1 MPSFI
6 YNVTTPAGY
15 LPFNVNALQ
24 TVTFS
29 VIQPVE
35 GTSYFTLET
44 KANVNGGYDQNSQKS
59 TSASFAYNP
68 SNITNIV
75 YDNYKMSAVVRKG
88 VYELYY
94 TPSVFIS
101 GSELIVRGVVDGFTT
116 FPTPPPPGT
125 IEVWGTAGFDVWG
138 VTSTTDWG

>member
-1 MPSFI
+1 MPSLI
-6 YNVTTPAGY
+6 YDVTTPAGY
-15 LPFNVNALQ
+15 LPFDVNAAQ

-29 VIQPVE
+29 IVQPVE

-44 KANVNGGYDQNSQKS
+44 KANVDGGYDPSSQKS

-68 SNITNIV
+68 SEITNIV

-94 TPSVFIS
+94 TPAVPIT
-101 GSELIVRGVVDGFTT
+101 GSQLIVRGVVGGFRT
-116 FPTPPPPGT
+116 FPTPPPPT
-125 IEVWGTAGFDVWG
+125 AEVWGTAGTDVWG
-138 VTSTTDWG
+138 TTSTTVWGT

>member
-1 MPSFI
+1 MPSLI
-6 YNVTTPAGY
+6 YDVTTPAGY

-44 KANVNGGYDQNSQKS
+44 KANVDGGYGPSSQKS
-59 TSASFAYNP
+59 TSASFTYNP
-68 SNITNIV
+68 SEITNIV

-88 VYELYY
+88 IYELYY
-94 TPSVFIS
+94 TPAVPIT
-101 GSELIVRGVVDGFTT
+101 GSELIVRGVVGGFTT
-116 FPTPPPPGT
+116 FPTPGAT
-125 IEVWGTAGFDVWG
+125 EVWGTTGNDVWG
-138 VTSTTDWG
+138 LTSTTVWGT

>member
-1 MPSFI
+1 MSSLI
-6 YNVTTPAGY
+6 YDVTTPAGY

-24 TVTFS
+24 VVTFS
-29 VIQPVE
+29 IIQPVE

-59 TSASFAYNP
+59 TSASFAYNS

-88 VYELYY
+88 MYELYY
-94 TPSVFIS
+94 TPSVSIT
-101 GSELIVRGVVDGFTT
+101 GSELIVRGVVGGFRT
-116 FPTPPPPGT
+116 FPAPGAT
-125 IEVWGTAGFDVWG
+125 EVWGTAGNDVWG
-138 VTSTTDWG
+138 LTSTAVWGT

>member
-24 TVTFS
+24 VVTFS
-29 VIQPVE
+29 IIQPVE

-44 KANVNGGYDQNSQKS
+44 KANTDGGYDSSSQKS
-59 TSASFAYNP
+59 TSASFTYN
-68 SNITNIV
+68 SSDITNVV

-88 VYELYY
+88 TYELYY
-94 TPSVFIS
+94 TPSIFIT
-101 GSELIVRGVVDGFTT
+101 GSQLIVRGVVGGFTT
-116 FPTPPPPGT
+116 LIP
-125 IEVWGTAGFDVWG
+125 
-138 VTSTTDWG
+138 

>member
-1 MPSFI
+1 MPSLT
-6 YNVTTPAGY
+6 YDVTTPAGY

-29 VIQPVE
+29 IVQPVE

-44 KANVNGGYDQNSQKS
+44 KANVDGGYDPSSQKS

-68 SNITNIV
+68 SEITNIV

-88 VYELYY
+88 IYELYY
-94 TPSVFIS
+94 TPAVPIT
-101 GSELIVRGVVDGFTT
+101 GSQLIVRGVASGFTT
-116 FPTPPPPGT
+116 
-125 IEVWGTAGFDVWG
+125 
-138 VTSTTDWG
+138 

>member
-6 YNVTTPAGY
+6 YDVTTPAGY

-24 TVTFS
+24 VVTFS
-29 VIQPVE
+29 IIQPVE

-44 KANVNGGYDQNSQKS
+44 KANVNGGYGPSSQKS
-59 TSASFAYNP
+59 TSASFTYNS

-88 VYELYY
+88 MYELYY
-94 TPSVFIS
+94 TPSVSIT
-101 GSELIVRGVVDGFTT
+101 GSELIVRGVVGGFRT
-116 FPTPPPPGT
+116 FPAPGAT
-125 IEVWGTAGFDVWG
+125 EVWGTAGNDVWG
-138 VTSTTDWG
+138 LTSTTVWGT